1 MYNKEHLC
9 QFLVEAKK
17 ATYAAGDNAQ
27 IITEADN
34 SKSIYYKKGD
44 YKYHDNFFGGE
55 PFGGR
60 EVVFYQDKPLYMM
73 TYYGKVLESV
83 IDFKEVPIILQHAL
97 AQIPLD
103 HPFRGPKEFIE
114 NNFIYKNEYQGEIDD
129 FSGQETISTNDGEI
143 VFRAQYSGG
152 LICQR

>member
-1 MYNKEHLC
+1 MVNKERLC
-9 QFLVEAKK
+9 QFLVNAKK

-27 IITEADN
+27 IITETDN
-34 SKSIYYKKGD
+34 SKSIFYETGD

-60 EVVFYQDKPLYMM
+60 EVVFYQNKPIYIM
-73 TYYGKVLESV
+73 TYYGKVLVSNT
-83 IDFKEVPIILQHAL
+83 DFKEIYKVLQHAL
-97 AQIPLD
+97 SKIPLD

-129 FSGQETISTNDGEI
+129 FSGQETISSSNGEI